1 MNIVYKINKKT
12 IIYASTH
19 KLPLYLVDN
28 FHIIYYFQIRK
39 HKTINKKLSC
49 YDLYYSISILTIT
62 LNFNENIWKKVEN

>member
-39 HKTINKKLSC
+39 HKTINKKL
-49 YDLYYSISILTIT
+49 D
-62 LNFNENIWKKVEN
+62 KVHIIV